1 VDNQEC
7 LKRPLEPAD
16 KPSASHF
23 RMSQN
28 PPSPQPRQ
36 PGGGNFVPP
45 AGTESGGEGFRSTE
59 AFYHAMVDNLPHFVF
74 AKDLQGR
81 FTYAN
86 QLLCENLGRELTD
99 LLGKLDTDLFPAEL
113 AKGYQSADQQVMRS
127 GQKLES
133 IEEYRLP
140 DGKQRFVQTV
150 KVPLFDPYGRVV
162 GVQGVFWDVTEQK
175 LAEESIREQA
185 ELLNLAGDAIMVRS
199 PTGRTAFWNRGA
211 ERLYGWSAAEAC
223 GQPAANLT
231 CDDVDKLVEIELGL
245 HTRGE
250 WSGELRQKSRTGTDI
265 TVMSRWTLVRDVHG
279 QPKSALIINTD
290 LTERKRLEAQFL
302 RAQRM
307 EGVGTLASGLA
318 HDLNNILAPIIIS
331 VPLLRCKLTEGE
343 VNEIVATVENSAQ
356 RGASIIRQLLTF
368 GRGVEGER
376 IPVTV
381 RYLIQDTLK
390 IARETF
396 PRSIRLRT
404 IVPDDLWSVMG
415 DPTQIHQVLLNLAVN
430 ARDAMPNG
438 GELCFS
444 AENLVLDEQ
453 YAAMNIKAKPVPH
466 IRIRVQ
472 DTGTGIP
479 RELRDKIFDP
489 FFTTKEI
496 GKGTGLGLSTV
507 AGIVKSHG
515 GFIELDSELGRGTA
529 FSIHLPALPDARP
542 VAEIADAAPS
552 PNGSGE
558 AILVVD
564 DEDSVRD
571 ATRKMLERHGYR
583 VHTASEG
590 SQALALYSTRLG
602 EFKLVITDI
611 DMPVM
616 DGLAL
621 ARVLLKMAPH
631 LKIMVSTG
639 LSTDQRIAALH
650 QLGIEGPLL
659 KPYTADELLQSVHQ
673 ALKAVSTTGPFPVVQ
688 LGSREAN

>member
-1 VDNQEC
+1 
-7 LKRPLEPAD
+7 
-16 KPSASHF
+16 
-23 RMSQN
+23 
-28 PPSPQPRQ
+28 
-36 PGGGNFVPP
+36 
-45 AGTESGGEGFRSTE
+45 
-59 AFYHAMVDNLPHFVF
+59 
-74 AKDLQGR
+74 
-81 FTYAN
+81 
-86 QLLCENLGRELTD
+86 
-99 LLGKLDTDLFPAEL
+99 
-113 AKGYQSADQQVMRS
+113 
-127 GQKLES
+127 
-133 IEEYRLP
+133 
-140 DGKQRFVQTV
+140 
-150 KVPLFDPYGRVV
+150 
-162 GVQGVFWDVTEQK
+162 
-175 LAEESIREQA
+175 
-185 ELLNLAGDAIMVRS
+185 
-199 PTGRTAFWNRGA
+199 
-211 ERLYGWSAAEAC
+211 
-223 GQPAANLT
+223 
-231 CDDVDKLVEIELGL
+231 
-245 HTRGE
+245 
-250 WSGELRQKSRTGTDI
+250 
-265 TVMSRWTLVRDVHG
+265 MSRWTLVRDAHG

-343 VNEIVATVENSAQ
+343 VNEIVATIENSAQ

-404 IVPDDLWSVMG
+404 IVPDDLWPVMG

-444 AENLVLDEQ
+444 AQNLVLDEQ

-542 VAEIADAAPS
+542 VAGIADAAPS

-564 DEDSVRD
+564 DEDSVRE

-590 SQALALYSTRLG
+590 SQALALFSTRLG
-602 EFKLVITDI
+602 EIKLVITDI

-621 ARVLLKMAPH
+621 VRVLLKMAPN

-639 LSTDQRIAALH
+639 LSTDQRIEVLH

-673 ALKAVSTTGPFPVVQ
+673 ALKDVSTTAAIPRRSTGQP
-688 LGSREAN
+688 

>member
-1 VDNQEC
+1 MSH
-7 LKRPLEPAD
+7 EPTTFLPRLSD
-16 KPSASHF
+16 GSAPVATAG
-23 RMSQN
+23 
-28 PPSPQPRQ
+28 PP
-36 PGGGNFVPP
+36 PP
-45 AGTESGGEGFRSTE
+45 NGHSRSAE

-74 AKDLQGR
+74 RKDPQGR

-86 QLLCENLGRELTD
+86 QLLCENLGRDVEE
-99 LLGKLDTDLFPAEL
+99 LLGKTDFDLFPAAL
-113 AKGYQSADQQVMRS
+113 AQAYQVGDQQVMRS
-127 GQKLES
+127 GQKLEATEDYCRS
-133 IEEYRLP
+133 
-140 DGKQRFVQTV
+140 DGSRRFIQTV

-162 GVQGVFWDVTEQK
+162 GVEGVFWDVTEQK

-185 ELLNLAGDAIMVRS
+185 ELLNLAGDAIMVRA
-199 PTGRTAFWNRGA
+199 PNGRTAFWNRGA
-211 ERLYGWSAAEAC
+211 ERLYGWTASEAK
-223 GQPAANLT
+223 GQPTANLT
-231 CDDVDKLVEIELGL
+231 HDDADKLMEIELSL
-245 HTRGE
+245 QTRSE

-265 TVMSRWTLVRDVHG
+265 TVMSRWTLVRDAHG
-279 QPKSALIINTD
+279 LPKAALIINTD

-343 VNEIVATVENSAQ
+343 VNEIVATIENSAQ

-404 IVPDDLWSVMG
+404 IVPDDLWSVLG

-444 AENLVLDEQ
+444 AQNLVLDEQ
-453 YAAMNIKAKPVPH
+453 YAAMNIKAKPLPH
-466 IRIRVQ
+466 ILLRVQ

-479 RELRDKIFDP
+479 REIRDKIFDP
-489 FFTTKEI
+489 FFTTKEV

-507 AGIVKSHG
+507 VGIVKSHG
-515 GFIELDSELGRGTA
+515 GFIELDTEPGRGTA
-529 FSIHLPALPDARP
+529 FSIYLPALPDARP
-542 VAEIADAAPS
+542 ADALTAPAPS
-552 PNGSGE
+552 PHGAGE

-564 DEDSVRD
+564 DEESVRT

-583 VHTASEG
+583 VIVAGEG
-590 SQALALYSTRLG
+590 AQALALFSTRIA
-602 EFKLVITDI
+602 EIKLVLTDV

-621 ARVLLKMAPH
+621 VRVLRKMSPSLQILA
-631 LKIMVSTG
+631 STG
-639 LSTDQRIAALH
+639 LSTDQRIEALH
-650 QLGIEGPLL
+650 QLGITQPLY
-659 KPYTADELLQSVHQ
+659 KPYTADELLKAVHQ
-673 ALKAVSTTGPFPVVQ
+673 ALLRS
-688 LGSREAN
+688 

>member
-1 VDNQEC
+1 M
-7 LKRPLEPAD
+7 
-16 KPSASHF
+16 SH
-23 RMSQN
+23 N

-36 PGGGNFVPP
+36 PDGGNFVPS
-45 AGTESGGEGFRSTE
+45 AGTESGGERFRSTE

-74 AKDLQGR
+74 RKDLQGR

-86 QLLCENLGRELTD
+86 QLLCENLGRDLED

-133 IEEYRLP
+133 TEAYRLP

-199 PTGRTAFWNRGA
+199 PNGRTAFWNRGA

-231 CDDVDKLVEIELGL
+231 SDDVDKLVEIELGL

-250 WSGELRQKSRTGTDI
+250 WSGELRQKSRTGTEI
-265 TVMSRWTLVRDVHG
+265 TVMSRWTLVRDAHG

-343 VNEIVATVENSAQ
+343 VNEIVATIENSAQ

-404 IVPDDLWSVMG
+404 IVPDDLWPVMG

-444 AENLVLDEQ
+444 AQNLVLDEQ

-515 GFIELDSELGRGTA
+515 GFIELDSEMGRGTA

-542 VAEIADAAPS
+542 VAGIADAAPS

-564 DEDSVRD
+564 DEDSVRE

-621 ARVLLKMAPH
+621 VRVLLKMAPN

-639 LSTDQRIAALH
+639 LSTDQRIEVLH

-673 ALKAVSTTGPFPVVQ
+673 ALKDTSGTAAVPRRSTGQP
-688 LGSREAN
+688 